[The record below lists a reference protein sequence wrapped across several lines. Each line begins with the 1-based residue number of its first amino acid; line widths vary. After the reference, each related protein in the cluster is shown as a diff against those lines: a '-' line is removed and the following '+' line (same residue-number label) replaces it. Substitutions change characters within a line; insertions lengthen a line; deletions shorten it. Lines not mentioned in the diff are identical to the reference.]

1 MVYVAVF
8 TGLRISELIGLRWN
22 EVTFDPPQH
31 PIDERYCRGD
41 WDAPKSEASNATIP
55 VNLSVIER
63 IFHLKSLT
71 VNVCG
76 GGPGGKSCAPIP
88 RRKEGRPR

>member
-22 EVTFDPPQH
+22 DVTFDPPQLT
-31 PIDERYCRGD
+31 IDERYCRGD

-55 VNLSVIER
+55 VNVGDVSVSKLSEAACLQR
-63 IFHLKSLT
+63 DA
-71 VNVCG
+71 C
-76 GGPGGKSCAPIP
+76 P
-88 RRKEGRPR
+88 R